1 VIARIYLFIYVSY
14 ACTAFYKGKKK
25 REREE
30 KGKKEVRNNIVSK
43 TEIDI

>member
-14 ACTAFYKGKKK
+14 ACAAFYKSKKK
-25 REREE
+25 SEE
-30 KGKKEVRNNIVSK
+30 KGGKEARNNIVSK